1 MLEHHG
7 LNRCCDKGLKH
18 YKNYVGL
25 SVLAYNLHHL
35 GKKIIAKQQKEEEK
49 NLKRIRRQL
58 KIAA

>member
-1 MLEHHG
+1 MQWIYH
-7 LNRCCDKGLKH
+7 CLKK
-18 YKNYVGL
+18 Y
-25 SVLAYNLHHL
+25 AYNLHHL